1 MKKEL
6 LLASALVGTVGLSG
20 IAQAADITP
29 SFSGHA
35 RNGVTWTDT
44 DAVGDALMAGHQQS
58 SLIVSL
64 SQVTDGGITFATGF
78 DVTNESDAATDTT
91 GLTLTF
97 NSGVKLDLIEAGSA
111 YASHLASVPSAAGE
125 QGIGATTTSSAPSG
139 LDYASSNDLVG
150 FELHSAKNMFGIDGL
165 KLGVSASF
173 NGDAAA
179 TTSAHAMENSMSL
192 GASYVTKAGDTDIT
206 VGGGFFTG
214 DTVATAATSDVQ
226 STAMSVAAVTGNLT
240 VGLGYA
246 SGAYLKD
253 KALLLQDEQV
263 TGVSVTTA
271 GVAYAVDA
279 ITFNLG
285 FASGEATDEILGVQ
299 GDGFSDS
306 YEETAASVGYKIYD
320 GVSATIGYSDR
331 SNSSEN
337 TAMAGNSGTSWY
349 IGADVS
355 F

>member
-20 IAQAADITP
+20 IAQAADITT
-29 SFSGHA
+29 SGHN

-44 DAVGDALMAGHQQS
+44 NAAGDASMSAGQQATFA
-58 SLIVSL
+58 ISL
-64 SQVTDGGITFATGF
+64 SQVTDAGTTWATGF
-78 DVTNESDAATDTT
+78 DLTNESDAATDSS

-97 NSGVKLDLIEAGSA
+97 NNDVKLDIIEAGAA

-125 QGIGATTTSSAPSG
+125 QGVGSTTAMAAPTG
-139 LDYASSNDLVG
+139 LTYANANDLVG
-150 FELHSAKNMFGIDGL
+150 FELHSAADAFGVGGL

-179 TTSAHAMENSMSL
+179 TSSHGVENSFSV
-192 GASYVTKAGDTDIT
+192 GASYVADAGDSTVT
-206 VGGGFFTG
+206 VGGGFFQG
-214 DTVATAATSDVQ
+214 DSLSSAATADTQ
-226 STAMSVAAVTGNLT
+226 STAMSVSAVTGDLT
-240 VGLGYA
+240 IGLGYA
-246 SGAYLKD
+246 SGNTLSNDATGTD
-253 KALLLQDEQV
+253 KQV

-271 GVAYAVDA
+271 GVKYVSGD

-285 FASGEATDEILGVQ
+285 YASGEGTDSAMGAVAATAAADTYTQ
-299 GDGFSDS
+299 
-306 YEETAASVGYKIYD
+306 TAASVGYAIAS

-331 SNSSEN
+331 DRTNDGN
-337 TAMAGNSGTSWY
+337 AVAGHSGTSWY

>member
-20 IAQAADITP
+20 IAQAADM
-29 SFSGHA
+29 SMSGHS

-44 DAVGDALMAGHQQS
+44 DAAGDALMNGNQQS
-58 SLIVSL
+58 SLTISL
-64 SQVTDGGITFATGF
+64 SQVTDGGTTIATGF
-78 DVTNESDAATDTT
+78 DVTNENDEDTDSS
-91 GLTLTF
+91 GLTFTF
-97 NSGVKLDLIEAGSA
+97 NSGVKLDVIEAGAA
-111 YASHLASVPSAAGE
+111 YATHLASVPSAAGE
-125 QGIGATTTSSAPSG
+125 QGVAATTTNSAPSG
-139 LDYASSNDLVG
+139 LDYANSNDLVG
-150 FELHSAKNMFGIDGL
+150 FELHSAADAFGVDGL
-165 KLGVSASF
+165 KVGVSASF

-179 TTSAHAMENSMSL
+179 TTSAHAMENSMSV
-192 GASYVTKAGDTDIT
+192 GVSYVSTAGDST
-206 VGGGFFTG
+206 VTIGGGFFTG

-226 STAMSVAAVTGNLT
+226 STAMSITAVTGDLT

-253 KALLLQDEQV
+253 KALAVQDEQV
-263 TGVSVTTA
+263 TGASVTTA
-271 GVAYAVDA
+271 GVKYVSGDL
-279 ITFNLG
+279 TFNLG
-285 FASGEATDEILGVQ
+285 FVSGEGTDEILGTAA
-299 GDGFSDS
+299 DGSADS
-306 YEETAASVGYKIYD
+306 YEQTAASVGYAIAS

-337 TAMAGNSGTSWY
+337 AAKPTNSGTSWY

>member
-20 IAQAADITP
+20 IAQAADM
-29 SFSGHA
+29 SMSGHT

-44 DAVGDALMAGHQQS
+44 DAVGDATMTGNQQS
-58 SLIVSL
+58 SLTVSL
-64 SQVTDGGITFATGF
+64 SQVTDGGTTIATGF
-78 DVTNESDAATDTT
+78 DVTNENDAATDSS
-91 GLTLTF
+91 GLTFTF
-97 NSGVKLDLIEAGSA
+97 NSGVKLDILEAGSA

-125 QGIGATTTSSAPSG
+125 QGVGATTTSSAPSG

-150 FELHSAKNMFGIDGL
+150 FELHSAADAFGIDGL

-179 TTSAHAMENSMSL
+179 TTSAHAMENSMSV
-192 GASYVTKAGDTDIT
+192 GVSYVAAAGDTSVT

-226 STAMSVAAVTGNLT
+226 STAMSMTAVTGDLT

-271 GVAYAVDA
+271 GVKYASGDL
-279 ITFNLG
+279 TFNLG

-306 YEETAASVGYKIYD
+306 YEQTAASIGYSIAS

-331 SNSSEN
+331 SNSSE
-337 TAMAGNSGTSWY
+337 TTSAPGNSGTSWY